1 MRFGLFSAN
10 LLLMSNIVLR
20 DQIVKEISK
29 ELSISQARTKFM
41 INTLESIIAC
51 ELKAKSRVKIAHFGT
66 FIVKT
71 RASRTV
77 KTVREQKTKII
88 LQQEVIR
95 FIAANQFKDQ
105 LMEKSLT
112 AKTESNELIKS
123 LEKKPDSSISEK
135 IDITIKK
142 SDQKIDT
149 KNSEK
154 QISIK
159 IQKSKEPGQVYKISP
174 EQTPLRPKNKV
185 TEKVATQDPAEIS
198 KINVRTISPKS
209 KSANSNTFDQK
220 RQSVIKIAKSNK
232 KIFFSPLSIYSR
244 IERAKV
250 ETKIANRLVKLAK
263 SIKPQI
269 DQVEKLHL
277 IKTHEKVFANF
288 VMQAIKLKVKSLDF
302 SLSDTPPNLSDQT
315 ILCAG
320 RPRICLGKIP
330 TLLLYQFI
338 SETADIND
346 FHVPQLRFVT
356 IRKSDNI
363 KKIILEI
370 HSFPIYQ
377 GASIHVNML

>member
-41 INTLESIIAC
+41 VNTLESIIAC
-51 ELKAKSRVKIAHFGT
+51 ELKTKLRVKIAHFGT

-88 LQQEVIR
+88 LQKEVIR

-105 LMEKSLT
+105 LMEKSLPD
-112 AKTESNELIKS
+112 KTESDELIKS
-123 LEKKPDSSISEK
+123 PEKKPNPISKK
-135 IDITIKK
+135 IDLTIKK
-142 SDQKIDT
+142 SDHPTDT

-159 IQKSKEPGQVYKISP
+159 IEKSKEPTRTYKISP
-174 EQTPLRPKNKV
+174 KQVSLQPKDKS
-185 TEKVATQDPAEIS
+185 TETIAIQDPVETP
-198 KINVRTISPKS
+198 KINVRAISPKS

>member
-41 INTLESIIAC
+41 VNTLESIIAC
-51 ELKAKSRVKIAHFGT
+51 ELKTKLRVKIAHFGT

-88 LQQEVIR
+88 LQKEVIR

-105 LMEKSLT
+105 LMEKSLPD
-112 AKTESNELIKS
+112 KTESDELIKS
-123 LEKKPDSSISEK
+123 PEKKLNPISKK
-135 IDITIKK
+135 IDLTIKK
-142 SDQKIDT
+142 SDHPTDT

-159 IQKSKEPGQVYKISP
+159 IEKSKEPTRTYKISP
-174 EQTPLRPKNKV
+174 KQVSLQPKDKS
-185 TEKVATQDPAEIS
+185 TETIAIQDPVETP
-198 KINVRTISPKS
+198 KINVRAISPKS

-377 GASIHVNML
+377 GTSIHVNML

>member
-41 INTLESIIAC
+41 VNTLESIIAC
-51 ELKAKSRVKIAHFGT
+51 ELKTKLRVKIAHFGT

-88 LQQEVIR
+88 LQKEVIR

-105 LMEKSLT
+105 LMEKSLPD
-112 AKTESNELIKS
+112 KTESDELIKS
-123 LEKKPDSSISEK
+123 PEKKLNPISKK
-135 IDITIKK
+135 IDLTIKK
-142 SDQKIDT
+142 SDHPTDT

-159 IQKSKEPGQVYKISP
+159 IEKSKEPTRTYKISP
-174 EQTPLRPKNKV
+174 KQVSLQPKDKS
-185 TEKVATQDPAEIS
+185 TETIAIQDPVETP
-198 KINVRTISPKS
+198 KINVRAISPKS

>member
-1 MRFGLFSAN
+1 M
-10 LLLMSNIVLR
+10 V
-20 DQIVKEISK
+20 
-29 ELSISQARTKFM
+29 
-41 INTLESIIAC
+41 NTLESIIAC
-51 ELKAKSRVKIAHFGT
+51 ELKTKLRVKIAHFGT

-88 LQQEVIR
+88 LQKEVIR

-105 LMEKSLT
+105 LMEKSLPD
-112 AKTESNELIKS
+112 KTESDELIKS
-123 LEKKPDSSISEK
+123 PEKKLNPISKK
-135 IDITIKK
+135 IDLTIKK
-142 SDQKIDT
+142 SDHPTDT

-159 IQKSKEPGQVYKISP
+159 IEKSKEPTRTYKISP
-174 EQTPLRPKNKV
+174 KQVSLQPKDKS
-185 TEKVATQDPAEIS
+185 TETIAIQDPVETP
-198 KINVRTISPKS
+198 KINVRAISPKS

-269 DQVEKLHL
+269 DQVEKLHS

-377 GASIHVNML
+377 GTSIHVNML

>member
-41 INTLESIIAC
+41 VNTLESIIAC
-51 ELKAKSRVKIAHFGT
+51 ELKTKLRVKIAHFGT

-88 LQQEVIR
+88 LQKEVIR

-105 LMEKSLT
+105 LMEKSLPD
-112 AKTESNELIKS
+112 KTESDELIKS
-123 LEKKPDSSISEK
+123 PEKKLNPISKK
-135 IDITIKK
+135 IDLTIKK
-142 SDQKIDT
+142 SDHPTDT

-159 IQKSKEPGQVYKISP
+159 IEKSKEPTRTYKISP
-174 EQTPLRPKNKV
+174 KQVSLQPKDKS
-185 TEKVATQDPAEIS
+185 TETIAIQDPVETP
-198 KINVRTISPKS
+198 KINVRAISPKS

-269 DQVEKLHL
+269 DQVEKLHS

-377 GASIHVNML
+377 GTSIHVNML

>member
-41 INTLESIIAC
+41 VNTLESIIAC
-51 ELKAKSRVKIAHFGT
+51 ELKTKLRVKIAHFGT

-88 LQQEVIR
+88 LQKEVIR

-105 LMEKSLT
+105 LMEKSLPD
-112 AKTESNELIKS
+112 KTESDELIKS
-123 LEKKPDSSISEK
+123 PEKKPNPISKK
-135 IDITIKK
+135 IDLTIKK

-159 IQKSKEPGQVYKISP
+159 IEKSKEPTRTYKISP
-174 EQTPLRPKNKV
+174 KQVSLQPKDKS
-185 TEKVATQDPAEIS
+185 TETIAIQDPVETP
-198 KINVRTISPKS
+198 KINVRAISPKS